1 MNTTTKGL
9 TALSMAFLLSVA
21 AAPVALA
28 KGHNQG
34 MDSSTSTTPGENV
47 GSETV
52 SNSVNEGADQR
63 SGKAPE
69 KGHREAPGKAGS
81 AGRTSMQE

>member
-1 MNTTTKGL
+1 MNNATKWT
-9 TALSMAFLLSVA
+9 TALSMAVALSFA
-21 AAPVALA
+21 AAPGAFA

-63 SGKAPE
+63 SDNAPS
-69 KGHREAPGKAGS
+69 KDQRDAPGKSGS
-81 AGRTSMQE
+81 AGRESTQD

>member
-1 MNTTTKGL
+1 MNSIKNCLTVMGL
-9 TALSMAFLLSVA
+9 AVSLSFAVAPGAF
-21 AAPVALA
+21 A

-34 MDSSTSTTPGENV
+34 MGSSTSTTPGENV

-63 SGKAPE
+63 SESAPS
-69 KGHREAPGKAGS
+69 KDQREAPGKSGT
-81 AGRTSMQE
+81 AGRTSTQN

>member
-9 TALSMAFLLSVA
+9 TAVSMAILLSFA
-21 AAPVALA
+21 AAPAAFA

-63 SGKAPE
+63 SDSAPE
-69 KGHREAPGKAGS
+69 KDQREAPGKSGT
-81 AGRTSMQE
+81 AGRTSTQD

>member
-1 MNTTTKGL
+1 MNTITKGL
-9 TALSMAFLLSVA
+9 TTLGLVVALGFA
-21 AAPVALA
+21 AAPGAFA

-34 MDSSTSTTPGENV
+34 MSSATSTTPGENV

-63 SGKAPE
+63 SDQAPT
-69 KGHREAPGKAGS
+69 KDQREAPGKSGT
-81 AGRTSMQE
+81 AGRTSSQ

>member
-1 MNTTTKGL
+1 MNITTKYLSALGL
-9 TALSMAFLLSVA
+9 ALSLGFA
-21 AAPVALA
+21 AAPGAFA

-52 SNSVNEGADQR
+52 TNSVNEGADQR
-63 SGKAPE
+63 SEKAPSKE
-69 KGHREAPGKAGS
+69 QREAPGKAGS
-81 AGRTSMQE
+81 AGRTSSQE